1 MNDAE
6 FLNAAP
12 IPGPAYRI
20 VTRRLVLRCWE
31 PQDAPALKAA
41 IDASRDHLAP
51 WMPWAR
57 GEPADL
63 QATIALIR
71 AWRGKFDLGQDFVY
85 GIFSREDGR
94 VIGSTGLHTRVGSD
108 AREIGYWIHVDHI
121 GHGYATEAAAALT
134 RAGFEIDHVQRID
147 IRVAVGNERSANVP
161 RKLAYTHEATLRRR
175 DPAPDGTPR
184 DMMLWTVLAD
194 EYPGSP
200 AASTD
205 IEAYDAAGRRI
216 L

>member
-12 IPGPAYRI
+12 VPGPAYRI
-20 VTRRLVLRCWE
+20 VTRRLVLRCWH

-41 IDASRDHLAP
+41 VDASREHLAP
-51 WMPWAR
+51 WMPRAR

-94 VIGSTGLHTRVGSD
+94 VIGSTGLHTRAGSD
-108 AREIGYWIHVDHI
+108 TREIGYWIHIDHI
-121 GHGYATEAAAALT
+121 GRGYATEAAAALT
-134 RAGFEIDHVQRID
+134 LVGFEIDRVSRID
-147 IRVAVGNERSANVP
+147 IRVAVGNARSANVP

-175 DPAPDGTPR
+175 DPAPDGTLR
-184 DMMLWTVLAD
+184 DMMLWTLLAD

-200 AASTD
+200 AASAD
-205 IEAYDAAGRRI
+205 IEACDAAGRRI